1 MRAFPCLSAVYSA
14 WAARL
19 RSAGVEVLLQHE
31 VTLVKRTK
39 DNVTL
44 QWRLIDHVDEEG
56 ASRGIGD
63 AGEADFDEVVFCCDA
78 DTCLK
83 LLGESA
89 TWMER
94 KVLGNVKVS
103 MTMFLFDRS
112 LTGTPQYLWDIS
124 VTHSDQEYMEKVVR
138 MIVTLLCP
146 LR

>member
-14 WAARL
+14 WADRL
-19 RSAGVEVLLQHE
+19 RSAGVELLLQHE

-39 DNVTL
+39 GGITV
-44 QWRLIDHVDEEG
+44 QWRLIDHVDGEG
-56 ASRGIGD
+56 VSRGIGD

-83 LLGESA
+83 LLGKNA

-103 MTMFLFDRS
+103 AGKFLQS
-112 LTGTPQYLWDIS
+112 NMLTGNY
-124 VTHSDQEYMEKVVR
+124 
-138 MIVTLLCP
+138 
-146 LR
+146 